1 MFKLSIKPQWQLAR
15 GDARHLLPRV
25 VELLVGIDE
34 TGTLVGAC
42 ARMNLSYRYAWGILQ
57 EGHQAFG
64 VPLVESR
71 RGRGA
76 VLTPLGEKLVWADR
90 RIAAR
95 LSPVLDSLASELEV
109 ELERALSDAQGILR
123 LQASHGFAVELL
135 RDRFA
140 RQQIPL
146 DLKYRSST
154 EALAALSAGGCDLAG
169 FHVPLGE
176 FQREALQPYSPW
188 LQPMHRLV
196 LLATRR
202 QGLMV
207 APGNPKRVR
216 GLADLVRGDVR
227 FVNRQVGS
235 GTRMLLDL
243 LLRKEQLQGQH
254 IEGYDTSEYTHA
266 AVAAFVA
273 SGMADAGFGVET
285 PAKRFG
291 LEFLP
296 LASERYFFACNA
308 DFLSSTTMTRVL
320 ASLRSPELK
329 AAINALAGYDGMQA
343 GTVMT
348 VSEAFPERR

>member
-1 MFKLSIKPQWQLAR
+1 
-15 GDARHLLPRV
+15 
-25 VELLVGIDE
+25 
-34 TGTLVGAC
+34 
-42 ARMNLSYRYAWGILQ
+42 
-57 EGHQAFG
+57 
-64 VPLVESR
+64 
-71 RGRGA
+71 
-76 VLTPLGEKLVWADR
+76 
-90 RIAAR
+90 
-95 LSPVLDSLASELEV
+95 
-109 ELERALSDAQGILR
+109 
-123 LQASHGFAVELL
+123 
-135 RDRFA
+135 
-140 RQQIPL
+140 
-146 DLKYRSST
+146 
-154 EALAALSAGGCDLAG
+154 
-169 FHVPLGE
+169 VPLGE
-176 FQREALQPYSPW
+176 FQREALQQYSQW
-188 LQPMHRLV
+188 LQPTHRLV

-227 FVNRQVGS
+227 FVNRQTGS

-243 LLRKEQLQGQH
+243 LLRKEQLQAQH

-296 LASERYFFACNA
+296 LASERYFFACSA
-308 DFLSSTTMTRVL
+308 EFLSSATMTRVL